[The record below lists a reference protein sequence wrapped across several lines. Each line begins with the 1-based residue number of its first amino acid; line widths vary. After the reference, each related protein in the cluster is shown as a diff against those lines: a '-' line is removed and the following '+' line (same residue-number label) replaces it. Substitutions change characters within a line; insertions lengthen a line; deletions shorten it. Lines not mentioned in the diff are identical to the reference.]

1 MRIDFPP
8 DLPPVVYVPAEAS
21 SATGDFSAEY
31 RLTKDGRKALLIY
44 SAMDRL
50 IKGMGPFQPWFVC
63 EVGGLEELLKQDHFE
78 VVYLD
83 IAVPEDHR
91 RKAVSA

>member
-1 MRIDFPP
+1 MEFPP
-8 DLPPVVYVPAEAS
+8 DLPPIVYLPTESYSAS
-21 SATGDFSAEY
+21 KDDLRVEY
-31 RLTKDGRKALLIY
+31 RMTKDGRKALLIY

-50 IKGMGPFQPWFVC
+50 VAAMGPFQPWVVC
-63 EVGGLEELLKQDHFE
+63 PLVGLNEIWKEDAFD

-91 RKAVSA
+91 RTPTAS